1 MKNGD
6 RPRISPFYIDEVFVS
21 PGFTCSYP
29 PSGAAPQIYGHDA
42 NRLTLAIGPVLGH
55 NRASI
60 VPVLC
65 QYCAKYSLD
74 RQVRR
79 MKKTDVTVISEI
91 VNKSDEGLSSVAIYT
106 ALKKRM
112 GDDVPSYRTFKRRL
126 AALVEEGVIA
136 RSGKA
141 RAVKYRR
148 PDRTPAPVAVDEA
161 RLVIPIS
168 GEGRAVQE
176 YVRPPVAGPK
186 AD

>member
-1 MKNGD
+1 
-6 RPRISPFYIDEVFVS
+6 
-21 PGFTCSYP
+21 
-29 PSGAAPQIYGHDA
+29 
-42 NRLTLAIGPVLGH
+42 
-55 NRASI
+55 
-60 VPVLC
+60 
-65 QYCAKYSLD
+65 
-74 RQVRR
+74 

-176 YVRPPVAGPK
+176 YVRLPLQVRKQIEYQRDFLEEYIPNHTVYLPDNIQQGPVPDGKDQGIRAGRSAARTIPRRSTGCW
-186 AD
+186 